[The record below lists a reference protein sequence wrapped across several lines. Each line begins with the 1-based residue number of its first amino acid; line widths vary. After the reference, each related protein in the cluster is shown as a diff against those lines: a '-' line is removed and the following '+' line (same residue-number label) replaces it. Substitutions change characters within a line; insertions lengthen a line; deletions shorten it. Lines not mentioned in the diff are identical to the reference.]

1 MGILDEWIVMFTL
14 TQHKLRWKSETKRRE
29 NAAENNE
36 ANLKKE
42 IVEDCVGIYLA
53 GKL

>member
-1 MGILDEWIVMFTL
+1 MNWDESL
-14 TQHKLRWKSETKRRE
+14 KLKEGK